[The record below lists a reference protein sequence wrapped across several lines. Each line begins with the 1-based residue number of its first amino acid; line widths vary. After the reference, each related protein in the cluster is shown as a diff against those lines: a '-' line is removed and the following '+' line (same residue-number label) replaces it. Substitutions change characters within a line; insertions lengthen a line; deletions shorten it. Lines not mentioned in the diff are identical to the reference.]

1 MGKKEVYQAIAEH
14 GDTSSWLSLSQ
25 WSDILSMK
33 IAPATMTAL
42 VNDGLIVRKKEYD
55 WYHRNECYKYRAISC
70 GEYQTLCDE
79 AEQKAEIKKMRQFLD
94 KYDSLCEIKQEELDS
109 LDDEME
115 AEIQKIKANYEQ
127 RRQWCLEDLE
137 RWAQEKI
144 EYEAKLEGYNTS
156 H

>member
-1 MGKKEVYQAIAEH
+1 MGKKEVYQAITEH

-25 WSDILSMK
+25 WSDILNTK

-70 GEYQTLCDE
+70 GEYQALCDE
-79 AEQKAEIKKMRQFLD
+79 AEQKAEIKKMREFLD
-94 KYDSLCEIKQEELDS
+94 KYDSLCANIQEDLDG

-115 AEIQKIKANYEQ
+115 KAIQKIKAEYEQ
-127 RRQWCLEDLE
+127 RRKWYIQDLE

-144 EYEAKLEGYNTS
+144 EYEAKLEGYNAS
-156 H
+156 N